1 MSSVNVSIFSRSYNV
16 ACSPGEED
24 KLNDAAEMFNDELM
38 RLKQAVSGE
47 VEFEKLVVIAGIN
60 MCARHRKVLQTYTA
74 DMKTVMDNNIELAA
88 LLADL
93 PQPMSLEED
102 GESTTKPSGTVETD
116 DQQAIQPEGLQQE
129 AAEIVVEES
138 EDHDEMVE
146 FFDDEEDDTA
156 V

>member
-102 GESTTKPSGTVETD
+102 GESASGTASINN
-116 DQQAIQPEGLQQE
+116 QQAAQPEGLQQE
-129 AAEIVVEES
+129 AAEIVVEEA
-138 EDHDEMVE
+138 EDHDEMAE

>member
-24 KLNDAAEMFNDELM
+24 KLNDAAAMFNDELM

-93 PQPMSLEED
+93 PQPMFLEEG
-102 GESTTKPSGTVETD
+102 GESASGTAAIN
-116 DQQAIQPEGLQQE
+116 DQQAPQPEGLQQE
-129 AAEIVVEES
+129 AAEIVI
-138 EDHDEMVE
+138 EDVDDPEDDISE
-146 FFDDEEDDTA
+146 FFEDDEDDTA